1 MIKIILKSLDKIT
14 LNLYIQFIKLYLN
27 KLNIKIINLPI
38 KTSIY
43 TILKSPHV
51 DKKSR
56 EQFKITL
63 FKTIILMNTK
73 IVKNIN
79 LNFFMINK
87 PKNIKLKL
95 KIIN

>member
-1 MIKIILKSLDKIT
+1 MTKIILKSLDRIT
-14 LNLYIQFIKLYLN
+14 LDLYIKFIKISLT
-27 KLNIKIINLPI
+27 KFNIKVINLPI
-38 KTSIY
+38 KNNIY

-73 IVKNIN
+73 IIKNF
-79 LNFFMINK
+79 NFFIINK

-95 KIIN
+95 KINN